1 MAAERAKGQRE
12 GKSVSKEGTKE
23 EREWCW
29 RLGEED
35 RRGLGVSRMMVMS
48 G

>member
-12 GKSVSKEGTKE
+12 GESVSKEGTKE
-23 EREWCW
+23 ESEWRW

-35 RRGLGVSRMMVMS
+35 RRGLGVSGMMVV
-48 G
+48 GG